1 MLVFVKENQGMRRIL
16 LMALAL
22 IVAMVGLVPQA
33 SKAQSSNM
41 IRVMHASPDAPP
53 VDIFVDGQAV
63 LTNVPFFTLSGALSL
78 PDGTYEVAIAPA
90 GAGID
95 SAVYVTDLSVEN
107 GYAGTVVAL
116 NSLANLDVGLYD
128 DDMSPTPAGQARVRI
143 IHASPD
149 APAVD
154 IKLAGTGTAVV
165 SNAAF
170 TDAATVEVPA
180 GTYAFDITPAGSS
193 TVVFTTPSLRFEAG
207 WSYTL
212 VATGFLKGGFWVQ
225 SRVDWV
231 GGR

>member
-1 MLVFVKENQGMRRIL
+1 MRRIL
-16 LMALAL
+16 LLVLAMA
-22 IVAMVGLVPQA
+22 VAVVGLVPQS

-53 VDIFVDGQAV
+53 VDIYVDGKAV

-78 PDGTYEVAIAPA
+78 PNGTYEVAITPA
-90 GAGID
+90 GAGLA
-95 SAVYVTDLSVEN
+95 SAVFVTDLTVEN

-116 NSLANLDVGLYD
+116 NTLSNLEVGLYD
-128 DDMSPTPAGQARVRI
+128 DDMSPVAAGKARVRV

-154 IKLAGTGTAVV
+154 IKLAGTSTAVV

-170 TDAATVEVPA
+170 TDAATIEVPA
-180 GTYAFDITPAGSS
+180 GTYAFDITPAGAS
-193 TVVFTTPSLRFEAG
+193 TVVFTTPSLRFESG

-212 VATGFLKGGFWVQ
+212 VASGFLKGGFWVQ
-225 SRVDWV
+225 SRVDMV
-231 GGR
+231 GR